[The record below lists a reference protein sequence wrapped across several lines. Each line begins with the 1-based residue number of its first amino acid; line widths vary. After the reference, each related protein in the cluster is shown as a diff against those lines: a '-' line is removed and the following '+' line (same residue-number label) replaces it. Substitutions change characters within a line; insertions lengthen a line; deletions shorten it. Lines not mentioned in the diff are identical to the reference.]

1 MSEGKVKIITIN
13 IYIATISIFI
23 PFQNI
28 FNAKTEKYKL
38 DKKKILIIKRNDSV
52 DKEIINSLKIIEK
65 YCE

>member
-38 DKKKILIIKRNDSV
+38 DKKKKF
-52 DKEIINSLKIIEK
+52 
-65 YCE
+65 